1 MIVGRIVI
9 ELKRD
14 ICPITSENFLKLCT
28 GENDAGLHYRGSKFH
43 KIIKLCHA
51 QGGDI
56 SEKGDGTGGVS
67 IYKTKYFDDENFKI
81 KVIILGL
88 EPPLLQNCTKSS

>member
-9 ELKRD
+9 ELRSD
-14 ICPITSENFLKLCT
+14 IVPFTCENFRALCT
-28 GENDAGLHYRGSKFH
+28 GEKGSGFHYRGSKFH

-67 IYKTKYFDDENFKI
+67 IYDTKYFDDENFKI
-81 KVIILGL
+81 KVILQFL
-88 EPPLLQNCTKSS
+88 EN